1 MSGTF
6 RHLLLLALLGAFVGG
21 CSSSARLE
29 AWNSRWLEAER
40 AHVHGED
47 AVALVHLEAL
57 DAAAES
63 QRDRHEVLVRRGDC
77 LTAIGR
83 ARSAMTSW
91 FRSGRIAPDRNA
103 AARSYL
109 RVVRWMSVE
118 PGMELKG
125 LQGMIRLLDAFPD
138 TRAGKRA
145 LDHVVAVFQ
154 GTAQG
159 QRWLRAFLAG
169 RWRMHRKTGLAK
181 FIAYE
186 QGRLFARSADRPD
199 WERAVRTMAD
209 IERLFPRS
217 ALWDDAVYARSELLH
232 RLGRYEEELD
242 ALRLILKHR
251 RRGLFGDVAETA
263 YYHRSQW
270 RVAQVLQ
277 HDLREFEL
285 AELALKYFVREFAFS
300 RRFDDALYE
309 LLDAGAVG
317 TGVVVDVQLD

>member
-1 MSGTF
+1 
-6 RHLLLLALLGAFVGG
+6 
-21 CSSSARLE
+21 
-29 AWNSRWLEAER
+29 
-40 AHVHGED
+40 
-47 AVALVHLEAL
+47 
-57 DAAAES
+57 
-63 QRDRHEVLVRRGDC
+63 
-77 LTAIGR
+77 
-83 ARSAMTSW
+83 
-91 FRSGRIAPDRNA
+91 
-103 AARSYL
+103 
-109 RVVRWMSVE
+109 MSVE

-309 LLDAGAVG
+309 LAVVRVGMGRSEAALDALSRLAVERPESRFNRYAARLME
-317 TGVVVDVQLD
+317 TGVDPRRARDGEEETP